1 MTNVSNTPDAERQ
14 SGATTTAARTAHTDR
29 TTQNSML
36 GTEHSRSTSNVS
48 WGAIFAG
55 VVTFLALTILL
66 SMVSAA
72 MGLDG
77 ASGLATGIW
86 SVVALAIALA
96 VAGYVAGALA
106 TRSGLLH
113 GFVTWAASLLAIV
126 ALTGLL
132 GSSLLGA
139 VGSVANQ
146 ANVTAQQAQ
155 DLAQQTQREV
165 SEQEIQAAQQ
175 QAQQAAEQAATGL
188 WWTFAGTLIGAVI
201 ATATGAAGARSVAR
215 KETEV
220 SRSA

>member
-1 MTNVSNTPDAERQ
+1 MNSVSNTPDADRQ
-14 SGATTTAARTAHTDR
+14 SGATTTDVRTAHDDR
-29 TTQNSML
+29 IARNSLL
-36 GTEHSRSTSNVS
+36 GTERSRTTSNVS

-77 ASGLATGIW
+77 FSGLATGIW
-86 SVVALAIALA
+86 TIIALAVALA

-106 TRSGLLH
+106 AHGGLLH
-113 GFVTWAASLLAIV
+113 GFVTWAASLLSIV

-132 GSSLLGA
+132 GSSLFGA

-146 ANVTAQQAQ
+146 ANVSAQQAQ
-155 DLAQQTQREV
+155 ELAQQ
-165 SEQEIQAAQQ
+165 AQQ
-175 QAQQAAEQAATGL
+175 QISQQEMQAARQRAEQAAEQAATGL

-201 ATATGAAGARSVAR
+201 ATAAGAAGARSITR
-215 KETEV
+215 KKTQV
-220 SRSA
+220 TRA